1 MNPSSHQ
8 LFQSARWV
16 WRLSSLL
23 DFADTTWVREALWVC
38 LDPWHLWAEESEC
51 RHVLTWG
58 WGWADMEPTLPG
70 WNHRTGV
77 AFLLVLVRVE
87 WGCSGNFSVV
97 GYLLHHPLGGS
108 LLLEGVCVCVHAWA
122 CMRTCGSL
130 LEALAPFCSGYLRV
144 SEATQ
149 KTQAYRVDHLCFLPS
164 RVLPCLFVVL
174 CPGFACLCSL
184 FLKTF
189 LIVVKYTA
197 CGASLVFRW

>member
-58 WGWADMEPTLPG
+58 WGWADTEPTLPG